1 MDDSFKETFEETS
14 DERLSKED
22 RLMKKETEKNSRVK
36 KKHKEKASSKRI

>member
-22 RLMKKETEKNSRVK
+22 RLMKKETEKI
-36 KKHKEKASSKRI
+36 HE

>member
-22 RLMKKETEKNSRVK
+22 RLMKKETEKNLRVK
-36 KKHKEKASSKRI
+36 KKHKQKASSKRI